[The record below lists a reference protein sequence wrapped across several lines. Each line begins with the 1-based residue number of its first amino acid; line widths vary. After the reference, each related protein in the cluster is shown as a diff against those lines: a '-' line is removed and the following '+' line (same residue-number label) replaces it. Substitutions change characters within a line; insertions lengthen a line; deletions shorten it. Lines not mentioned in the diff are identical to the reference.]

1 MAKNDINYHSLANDG
16 NPFID
21 KPNNGTPDD
30 FTTDTE
36 NEEPNRDG
44 IIIHVVPDTSKGK
57 CPFCILLTCQCCC
70 VSKCDSRAATAQSI
84 SVLYDN
90 DDRGDA
96 RAYLRRKENK
106 AVC

>member
-16 NPFID
+16 NPFIE
-21 KPNNGTPDD
+21 KPSGGTPDD

-57 CPFCILLTCQCCC
+57 CPQNTIFLTCQYYC
-70 VSKCDSRAATAQSI
+70 VSKSDSCVAAVP
-84 SVLYDN
+84 SVRWNMALAMRD
-90 DDRGDA
+90 
-96 RAYLRRKENK
+96 LILEEKNK